1 MAPGKADTA
10 SSGQPGAR
18 SQSPTKRPAHAAS
31 TLTSKLDHAK
41 TSKSS
46 VPSVNGVKASLTAQP
61 YPITGFKKLQAKA
74 AVPGGSRS
82 APTKS
87 AMGASTGK
95 AVKAKTKMGPPA
107 ETVAAE
113 CPVEAEMSEE
123 EQRRMVQEALQRA
136 LEDTATARQQA
147 WVLQVEAE
155 RRAEAKRQQR
165 AREDAQRKREEAS
178 LRKALLEAAYDDD
191 AREVE
196 GLLAK
201 ADALGVR
208 DAMDIADSH
217 GNTLLS
223 EAAAG
228 GACSTLQLLLR
239 LGADPNSRG
248 EFGRTPLWRAAFLG
262 KAEVVLPLLEAGADP
277 RLVNEGGEAPAHVAA
292 HAALRDMLI
301 DWDVEQTNQ
310 LVLSWT
316 TARNE
321 RREKA
326 EGAARA
332 AVQGAEQGLEAA
344 KREHERCQAALRKAR
359 EELEKRIF
367 EHDTC
372 VGEHKPEELIKVT
385 LDQIKAHEVALHEAQ
400 TQAAGAAAALS
411 TARLTLREQQAA
423 EQAVQGKEVQ
433 GEEGE
438 DSLPGLPLDIK
449 DLDEVLI
456 RDVGG
461 RLAASGRW
469 PLVIDASGSGQAS
482 VFLRYLDTNYI
493 NALSSHAIEPNRLRR
508 SILGALRYGKP
519 VVLDLMEV
527 ALWPE
532 MPAVFDRVQPGLMAA
547 IMSKSLLHKEAY
559 RSLIRLEDGDEYEH
573 TKFQAARTTR
583 FVFIILTSATRPD
596 PDLVAATYPLRV
608 LIKG

>member
-1 MAPGKADTA
+1 MGVIDALVDADTA

-31 TLTSKLDHAK
+31 TLTGKLDHAK

-61 YPITGFKKLQAKA
+61 HPITGFKKLQAKA

-113 CPVEAEMSEE
+113 CPIEAEKSVE

-165 AREDAQRKREEAS
+165 AREDAQRKREASRGFEAS

-228 GACSTLQLLLR
+228 GACSTLQVWTKLLLLPLSSEVQLLAAVPAWPYDWACLQLLLR

-277 RLVNEGGEAPAHVAA
+277 RLANEGGEAPAHVAA
-292 HAALRDMLI
+292 HAALKDTLMS
-301 DWDVEQTNQ
+301 WDTQQTDQ

-316 TARNE
+316 TTRQE

-332 AVQGAEQGLEAA
+332 AVQGVQQGLEAA

-359 EELEKRIF
+359 EELGKRIF

-372 VGEHKPEELIKVT
+372 VGEHKPEELIKLV
-385 LDQIKAHEVALHEAQ
+385 LLASLNRALAFHYALAVAL
-400 TQAAGAAAALS
+400 ALAFAFALAFS
-411 TARLTLREQQAA
+411 IGGDTGSNPGDCMPGCPAPVTTDPICCKRLIPVMQAA

-438 DSLPGLPLDIK
+438 DPLPGLPLDIK
-449 DLDEVLI
+449 V
-456 RDVGG
+456 
-461 RLAASGRW
+461 
-469 PLVIDASGSGQAS
+469 
-482 VFLRYLDTNYI
+482 
-493 NALSSHAIEPNRLRR
+493 
-508 SILGALRYGKP
+508 
-519 VVLDLMEV
+519 
-527 ALWPE
+527 
-532 MPAVFDRVQPGLMAA
+532 
-547 IMSKSLLHKEAY
+547 
-559 RSLIRLEDGDEYEH
+559 
-573 TKFQAARTTR
+573 
-583 FVFIILTSATRPD
+583 
-596 PDLVAATYPLRV
+596 
-608 LIKG
+608 